1 MPSSQPDNETPE
13 ERVPDSRLSDWK
25 NAISRAMRGDF
36 GPPGDSLRSDIMDE
50 LADHLSESMK
60 REERAGRGEAEARER
75 VLKRFG
81 SPSQIAA
88 RLWFDGMKGNI
99 MFQRWMM
106 GVSAVALLLAF
117 VAIGLAFW
125 MVRENNRV
133 LLAAV
138 EKLQDN
144 RGATTQSMDWVT
156 LRFKCIDEKTG
167 QPIQNVFLSLSG
179 NLISTSTD
187 QLATKTDKNGFATLG
202 PLRPGKHNFVI
213 TPSEKWH
220 YGGSLMVMPGHSDE
234 IIIRCPELNPPKT
247 RVRIR
252 LPELVKGTTKAISI
266 DMKPIA
272 VIDNRTFVDR
282 TNTRFD
288 RIVTANGPSFTWPNK
303 PADDLEYKITSTDSE
318 MELLVGTYRLSIQF
332 FEREEGWSTG
342 QYLPSNGRGSSQPG
356 GDWDN
361 SFMSAT
367 GKDYLELDM
376 VAMPSIVNEWVVPT
390 QDELPS
396 EWLEEAKAKSAAA
409 PVDASSSE
417 TFPSTID
424 RK

>member
-1 MPSSQPDNETPE
+1 MIP
-13 ERVPDSRLSDWK
+13 SDWK
-25 NAISRAMRGDF
+25 DAISRAMRGDF
-36 GPPGDSLRSDIMDE
+36 GPPGESLRSDIMDE

-60 REERAGRGEAEARER
+60 REERAGRDEAEARER

-88 RLWFDGMKGNI
+88 RLWFDGMKGSI
-99 MFQRWMM
+99 MFHRWMM
-106 GVSAVALLLAF
+106 GVSAATLLLAF

-125 MVRENNRV
+125 MMQENNRA

-138 EKLQDN
+138 EKLHDE
-144 RGATTQSMDWVT
+144 RTGSSQSMDWVT

-220 YGGSLMVMPGHSDE
+220 YDGSLMVMPGHSDE
-234 IIIRCPELNPPKT
+234 IIIRCPELNPLKT

-266 DMKPIA
+266 AMKPIA

-282 TNTRFD
+282 TNTAFD
-288 RIVTANGPSFTWPNK
+288 RIVTANGPSFTWPHK

-318 MELLVGTYRLSIQF
+318 MELLAGTYRLDIRF
-332 FEREEGWSTG
+332 FERKEGWSSG
-342 QYLPSNGRGSSQPG
+342 QDFPSDGRGSSQPG
-356 GDWDN
+356 GDWDD

-367 GKDYLELDM
+367 GKRHLELDM
-376 VAMPSIVNEWVVPT
+376 FAMAGIVNAWVVPT
-390 QDELPS
+390 QDELPR
-396 EWLEEAKAKSAAA
+396 EWLEETKAK
-409 PVDASSSE
+409 PEPSSDDTSPAKSE
-417 TFPSTID
+417 PPTID
-424 RK
+424 SK